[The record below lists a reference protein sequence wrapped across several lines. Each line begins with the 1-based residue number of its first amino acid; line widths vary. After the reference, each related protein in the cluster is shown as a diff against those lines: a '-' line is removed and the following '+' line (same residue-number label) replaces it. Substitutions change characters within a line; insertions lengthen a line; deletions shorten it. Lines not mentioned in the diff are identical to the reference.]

1 MTGVLIF
8 LVALPLSVY
17 LIAGALSIID
27 GPNRSLALARF
38 TLRLGIFALLV
49 ALTPAQSRLWIGVA
63 FLTVLVLH
71 TMTIAG
77 IRYAIR
83 TGRWPTERVE

>member
-1 MTGVLIF
+1 MTSVIVY

-27 GPNRSLALARF
+27 GPNRSLALAGF
-38 TLRLGIFALLV
+38 TLRLGICALLI
-49 ALTPAQSRLWIGVA
+49 ALAPVQSRLWIAAA

-71 TMTIAG
+71 TVTTAG

-83 TGRWPTERVE
+83 SGRWPTDRID